1 MDLQPQLL
9 SRVGIESWFQHSALP
24 TPGISARAKCLCF
37 PVLVLL
43 PHIALYLT
51 RQTFPISLGG
61 MQALLGQLLPS
72 HPTSPLIYTLHQQL
86 KSSPH
91 PPARL
96 PCVTLSA
103 LTRTSDTP
111 VLRFVSPKSVSLA
124 VIASAHHLQAPDS
137 LSPKDILKDIEFLT
151 RVSSGCLE
159 KDVAQNYSKTAF
171 SPFLC
176 NY

>member
-24 TPGISARAKCLCF
+24 TLGISARAKCLCF